1 MRSTLKRRAFTR
13 EKPKN
18 CRVAC
23 FEAGGANGQTRFYRR
38 DFMSQPTLSQPPAWE
53 QQTAIITGGADGL
66 GFALAKSLA
75 GRGVKVAVFDVNAAK
90 LASLKGVLG
99 ESSLAQEVDVSRPDA
114 VFEAVSEVVA
124 KTGRVDILVNC
135 AGITGK
141 TNIKSHEVDLADF
154 DRVFAL
160 NVRGSLVTFQA
171 VVPHMLKQ
179 GYGRVLHI
187 ASIAGKEG
195 NAGMLA
201 YSASKAAVIGMTK
214 VQGKEYAGTGVS
226 INALAPAVIRTAIHD
241 NMPEAQIT
249 YMTEKIPLK
258 RCGTTQEFAAMAEFI
273 VSPENSFSTGFCY
286 DLSGGRATY

>member
-1 MRSTLKRRAFTR
+1 MNTHPL
-13 EKPKN
+13 P
-18 CRVAC
+18 
-23 FEAGGANGQTRFYRR
+23 
-38 DFMSQPTLSQPPAWE
+38 DPPAWA

-66 GFALAKSLA
+66 GLALAKRLA
-75 GRGVKVAVFDVNAAK
+75 GKGVTVVVFDVNPSKFAA
-90 LASLKGVLG
+90 LGGVLG
-99 ESSLAQEVDVSRPDA
+99 KAALAFEVDVSDPNSVSKA
-114 VFEAVSEVVA
+114 VAAVVE

-154 DRVFAL
+154 DRVFSL
-160 NVRGSLVTFQA
+160 NVRASLVTFQA
-171 VVPHMLKQ
+171 VVPHMLRQ

-214 VQGKEYAGTGVS
+214 VQGKEYAETGVS
-226 INALAPAVIRTAIHD
+226 INAIAPAVIRTAILD
-241 NMPEAQIT
+241 VVPEAQVT
-249 YMTEKIPLK
+249 YMTDKIPMK
-258 RCGTTQEFAAMAEFI
+258 RCGTTAEFAAMAEFI
-273 VSPENSFSTGFCY
+273 VSPDNSFSTGFCY

>member
-1 MRSTLKRRAFTR
+1 MHPSSLPET
-13 EKPKN
+13 
-18 CRVAC
+18 
-23 FEAGGANGQTRFYRR
+23 
-38 DFMSQPTLSQPPAWE
+38 PAWNV
-53 QQTAIITGGADGL
+53 QTALITGGADGL
-66 GFALAKSLA
+66 GFALAQRLLA
-75 GRGVKVAVFDVNAAK
+75 RGVKVAVLDVNPSK
-90 LASLKGVLG
+90 LAVASELLG
-99 ESSLAQEVDVSRPDA
+99 QSALALEVDVSSP
-114 VFEAVSEVVA
+114 EAVRQAVAQVVSQ
-124 KTGRVDILVNC
+124 TGRVDVLVNC
-135 AGITGK
+135 AGITGQ
-141 TNIKSHEVDLADF
+141 TNIKSHEVDLVDF

-160 NVRGSLVTFQA
+160 NVRASLVTFQA
-171 VVPHMLKQ
+171 VVPHMLER

-249 YMTEKIPLK
+249 YMTDKIPMK
-258 RCGTTQEFAAMAEFI
+258 RCGTTSEFAAMAEFI
-273 VSPENSFSTGFCY
+273 VSPENSFSTGFCF

>member
-1 MRSTLKRRAFTR
+1 MNTHPL
-13 EKPKN
+13 P
-18 CRVAC
+18 
-23 FEAGGANGQTRFYRR
+23 EA
-38 DFMSQPTLSQPPAWE
+38 PAWE

-66 GFALAKSLA
+66 GFALSKRLA
-75 GRGVKVAVFDVNAAK
+75 DKGVRVAVFDVNPSK
-90 LASLKGVLG
+90 LAALGGALG
-99 ESSLAQEVDVSRPDA
+99 EAGLALEVDVTNPDSVSKA
-114 VFEAVSEVVA
+114 VAAVVE

-160 NVRGSLVTFQA
+160 NVRASLVTFQA
-171 VVPHMLKQ
+171 VVPHMLRQ

-214 VQGKEYAGTGVS
+214 VQGKEYAETGVS
-226 INALAPAVIRTAIHD
+226 INAIAPAVIRTAILD
-241 NMPEAQIT
+241 VVPEAQIA
-249 YMTEKIPLK
+249 YMTDKIPMK
-258 RCGTTQEFAAMAEFI
+258 RCGTTAEFAAMAEFI